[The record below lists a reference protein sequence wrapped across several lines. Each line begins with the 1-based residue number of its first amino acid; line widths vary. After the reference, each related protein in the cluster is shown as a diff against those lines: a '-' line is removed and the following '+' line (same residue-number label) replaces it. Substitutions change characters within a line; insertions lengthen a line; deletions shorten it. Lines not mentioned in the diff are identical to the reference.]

1 MEKVCMK
8 KKVSFTIDE
17 DLMMW
22 FRLYSKSEY
31 TTMSS
36 LINQYI
42 LNLKR
47 NIDVKKRSY
56 NSSSCQKLFKLE
68 QPK

>member
-1 MEKVCMK
+1 MK

-36 LINQYI
+36 IINQHI

-47 NIDVKKRSY
+47 NLDVKKRNY
-56 NSSSCQKLFKLE
+56 K
-68 QPK
+68 

>member
-1 MEKVCMK
+1 MENISMK

-31 TTMSS
+31 PTMSS
-36 LINQYI
+36 IINQYI

-56 NSSSCQKLFKLE
+56 KLPSE
-68 QPK
+68 QANRN

>member
-1 MEKVCMK
+1 MENISMK

-36 LINQYI
+36 IINQHI

-47 NIDVKKRSY
+47 NLDVKKRNY
-56 NSSSCQKLFKLE
+56 KLPSELTTRN
-68 QPK
+68 

>member
-1 MEKVCMK
+1 MK

-47 NIDVKKRSY
+47 NRDSKKRSY
-56 NSSSCQKLFKLE
+56 KLPSE
-68 QPK
+68 QVTRN